1 MLLKFHL
8 NFRRKVK
15 NELIHKAVTI
25 EKNAIR
31 ELEIFINFTKPK
43 FWKNTLKYWK
53 KIRAEE
59 ILCKHMRYF
68 KTKVSRD
75 SEGSQVD
82 HSKLVDRKIKW
93 NKSQNFK
100 NIEMKKMRAFK
111 IHGKSIQKDQYIYR
125 KDLLKRQREKKY

>member
-1 MLLKFHL
+1 MLLKFNL

-31 ELEIFINFTKPK
+31 ELEIFINFTKLK

-53 KIRAEE
+53 KIRAAE

-82 HSKLVDRKIKW
+82 QSKLVDRKIKW

-100 NIEMKKMRAFK
+100 NIEMKIMRAFK

-125 KDLLKRQREKKY
+125 KDLPKRQREKKY

>member
-1 MLLKFHL
+1 MLLKFNL

-31 ELEIFINFTKPK
+31 ELEIFINFTKLK
-43 FWKNTLKYWK
+43 FWKNILKYWK
-53 KIRAEE
+53 KIRAAE

-82 HSKLVDRKIKW
+82 QSKLVDRKIKW

-100 NIEMKKMRAFK
+100 NIEMKIMRAFK

-125 KDLLKRQREKKY
+125 KDLPKRQREKKY